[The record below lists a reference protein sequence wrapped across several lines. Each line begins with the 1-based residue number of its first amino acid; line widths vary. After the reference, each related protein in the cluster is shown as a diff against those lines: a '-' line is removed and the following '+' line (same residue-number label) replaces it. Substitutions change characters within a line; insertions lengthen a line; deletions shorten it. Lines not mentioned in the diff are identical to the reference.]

1 MPTIILKTEIRAPK
15 RLVFDLSRDV
25 DFHQRSTVHTGEKA
39 IAGVTSGLLN
49 KGDSVTWRAKHLGVW
64 QNLTSQITE
73 MDSPHRF
80 VDEMAQGAF
89 ASFTHEH
96 LFESSPSDSEVTIMT
111 DSFKYTSP
119 FGILGKLVDV
129 LFLKTYMTRLL
140 QTRNQILKSEAENK

>member
-15 RLVFDLSRDV
+15 HLVFDLSRDV
-25 DFHQRSTVHTGEKA
+25 DFHQRSTAHTGEKA

-80 VDEMAQGAF
+80 VDEMVQGAF

-96 LFESSPSDSEVTIMT
+96 LFESSSSDSEVTIMT
-111 DSFKYTSP
+111 DTFEYTSP

-129 LFLKTYMTRLL
+129 LFLKNYMTRLL
-140 QTRNQILKSEAENK
+140 QTRNQILKSEAENQ